1 MASPYALQETPSEQ
15 GISAGR
21 STHFHTAPN
30 TATTAV
36 QDNQSQLLILPFT
49 VICLDDRFLWLVGF
63 IIVKGCGVTPK
74 FFYLIYVSKYKGYAT
89 GIGLLEIMPFVIRAI

>member
-1 MASPYALQETPSEQ
+1 MIEVVGCLSQFMMASPYALQETPSEQ

-36 QDNQSQLLILPFT
+36 SF
-49 VICLDDRFLWLVGF
+49 
-63 IIVKGCGVTPK
+63 
-74 FFYLIYVSKYKGYAT
+74 IYVFCITVRSLG
-89 GIGLLEIMPFVIRAI
+89 GHSSWEVEVIRVQ